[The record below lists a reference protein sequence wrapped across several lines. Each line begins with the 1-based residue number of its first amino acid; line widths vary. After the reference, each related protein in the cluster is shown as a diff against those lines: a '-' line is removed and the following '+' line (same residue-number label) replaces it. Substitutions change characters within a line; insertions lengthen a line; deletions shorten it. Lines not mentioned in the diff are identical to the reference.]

1 MRGGVLKNMMLA
13 LRVTINEKRSIVAGT
28 EDLSVLSA
36 IVTLTG
42 KLGAKTVAPGRG
54 KPDMFVSV
62 GGLTARGSRRGDEHL
77 RWTPHVKLEV
87 GDRVLVEL
95 VRARKSDRIVRR
107 SKADERSERTYYEFL
122 KKQYLHLKKK
132 YEPHG

>member
-1 MRGGVLKNMMLA
+1 MMLA
-13 LRVTINEKRSIVAGT
+13 LRVTINGKHSIVAGT

-36 IVTLTG
+36 VVTLTG

-54 KPDMFVSV
+54 RPDMFVNV
-62 GGLTARGSRRGDEHL
+62 GGLTARGSRGGDEHL
-77 RWTPHVKLEV
+77 RWTPHVKLKV

-95 VRARKSDRIVRR
+95 IKAAKSDKVVER
-107 SKADERSERTYYEFL
+107 SKAEERSERTYYKFL

-132 YEPHG
+132 YEPRG

>member
-1 MRGGVLKNMMLA
+1 MLA
-13 LRVTINEKRSIVAGT
+13 LRVTINGKHSIVAGT

-62 GGLTARGSRRGDEHL
+62 GGLTARGGRRRDEHL
-77 RWTPHVKLEV
+77 RWTPHVKLNV

-95 VRARKSDRIVRR
+95 IKAAKSDKIVER
-107 SKADERSERTYYEFL
+107 SKAEERSERTYYHFL

-132 YEPHG
+132 YEPQA